1 MIQTSEHPY
10 VKPAARKTFQGRFAG
25 LFRRD
30 IWSRWNEPPEGE
42 GSATKKITILSFVTN
57 LLDEYN
63 RVFFNAFSS
72 CNVFL
77 KTENGYIRLTV
88 SAVVKEIRCVGKK
101 SIRLG
106 LVDSCDTNV
115 ERVIIHRKMSILQ
128 GALFLINLQNKIA
141 T

>member
-1 MIQTSEHPY
+1 MRFPLVTS
-10 VKPAARKTFQGRFAG
+10 V
-25 LFRRD
+25 
-30 IWSRWNEPPEGE
+30 
-42 GSATKKITILSFVTN
+42 
-57 LLDEYN
+57 
-63 RVFFNAFSS
+63 
-72 CNVFL
+72 
-77 KTENGYIRLTV
+77 KTENGYICLTV

-115 ERVIIHRKMSILQ
+115 IIHRKMSILQ